1 MRLRSLALRAVL
13 WSCLSFGPALLFMPT
28 IAGRASEPVADPVA
42 APTMKVA
49 DGVLLG
55 RTSPDGAV
63 RTFMGIPY
71 ATPPLGPLRW
81 RAPQP
86 AIPWS
91 GVRDATRAGPACM
104 QHSRPGI
111 AAVPSEDCLS
121 LNVWAPPQPAASAGS
136 PGLPVMVF
144 IHGGGFV
151 FGSGSEPVYDGDRL
165 ARHGVVLV
173 TLNYRLGVF
182 GFLAHPA
189 LSREGGGVSGNY
201 GLLDQIQALRWVQA
215 NIARFGG
222 DPHRVTL
229 FGESA
234 GGTSVAMLLASPMAD
249 GLFQQ
254 AILESPALGW
264 RFVTLAEAEQTGLAI
279 GTDLLALRRAPAA
292 SLLAAN
298 IKIQQLAPRM
308 APVPLPFPIVDGRVL
323 PEQPGLLLTRP
334 AARGMPIIIGTVADE
349 GLGFATSWASV
360 APGDYP
366 ARLALL
372 FGARSAQAAS
382 IYPAHDPASVLRA
395 GADIIGDGVFFEG
408 ARMIG
413 RAAAARDPRTFRYLF
428 TEPVAGHPPR
438 HASEI
443 PYVFGTLGTA
453 APAPDQALSEAMM
466 SAWTR
471 FAASGD
477 PNGGT
482 LPAWPHIDSS
492 DRYLELGQP
501 IRTGA
506 RFRQQQ
512 LDFMQGVLDGK

>member
-1 MRLRSLALRAVL
+1 MLLRSLVARALL
-13 WSCLSFGPALLFMPT
+13 WSCLLFGPALLLMPT
-28 IAGRASEPVADPVA
+28 LAGGAPAPIAG
-42 APTMKVA
+42 PTVTIA
-49 DGVLLG
+49 DGVLAG
-55 RTSPDGAV
+55 RASPDGAV
-63 RTFMGIPY
+63 QTFMGIPY

-81 RAPQP
+81 RPPQP
-86 AIPWS
+86 AIPWT

-104 QHSRPGI
+104 QVSRPGV

-121 LNVWAPPQPAASAGS
+121 LNVWAPHRPGLSAGA

-182 GFLAHPA
+182 GFLAHPG
-189 LSREGGGVSGNY
+189 LTREGGGVSGNY
-201 GLLDQIQALRWVQA
+201 GLLDQIQALRWVQT

-222 DPHRVTL
+222 DPRRVTL

-234 GGTSVAMLLASPMAD
+234 GGTSVAMLLASPMTN
-249 GLFQQ
+249 GLFGQ

-279 GTDLLALRRAPAA
+279 GSDIAALRRAPAA

-298 IKIQQLAPRM
+298 ITIQRLAPRM
-308 APVPLPFPIVDGRVL
+308 APVPLPFPIVDGQVL
-323 PEQPGLLLTRP
+323 PEQPGLLLTEP
-334 AARGMPIIIGTVADE
+334 GARRMPIIIGDVADE
-349 GLGFATSWASV
+349 GLGFAGRWASLPP
-360 APGDYP
+360 ADYP
-366 ARLALL
+366 QRLAQL
-372 FGARSAQAAS
+372 FGAKAAQAAS

-395 GADIIGDGVFFEG
+395 GADIIGDGVFYEG

-413 RAAAARDPRTFRYLF
+413 RAAAARDPRTYRYLF
-428 TEPVAGHPPR
+428 TEPVQGHPPT
-438 HASEI
+438 HANEI
-443 PYVFGTLGTA
+443 PCVFGTLGPA
-453 APAPDQALSEAMM
+453 ASAPDRRMAEVMM

-471 FAASGD
+471 FAGTGD

-482 LPAWPHIDSS
+482 LPEWPRTGPT

-501 IRTGA
+501 IQSNTG
-506 RFRQQQ
+506 FRAVP
-512 LDFMQGVLDGK
+512 LDFMQGVLNGS